1 MIYVV
6 LLNIDVKNW
15 KCEDVRMNV
24 KQSGN
29 LLMLVI
35 STFKFCVRN
44 LTYPRL
50 LIFLLCVFAV
60 VSGIFYG

>member
-24 KQSGN
+24 KQKW
-29 LLMLVI
+29 
-35 STFKFCVRN
+35 KFADAGYIYV
-44 LTYPRL
+44 
-50 LIFLLCVFAV
+50 
-60 VSGIFYG
+60 